1 MSNIRVT
8 ELDFDQIK
16 QNLKTYLK
24 TQTTFNSYDYE
35 GSALSVLLDIL
46 SYNTHYNAFLANMLA
61 NEMFLD
67 SAVRRSSIVSLAKHL
82 GYTPRSARGAIGS
95 ISFSVT
101 LTNPTISYINLPKN
115 TVFNTNI
122 NGSSLSFYNTSDVI
136 GERLGSTFTFID
148 VPIKEGTV
156 LSYNY
161 TVQTPGPAEKY
172 IIPNTNVDS
181 TSIVVTVQ
189 NSSNDSTTYYY
200 NMALDVASINDTSRV
215 YFLEENKQGLFEIY
229 FGDGVFGKK
238 LAAGNIVQ
246 ISYAI
251 CNGAAGNASETEDI
265 NFTLSSI
272 SGVGSVA
279 IDTGSLVI
287 NTRPSNGSDI
297 EGVDSIKFNAPK
309 FRSSQNRA
317 VTANDYAALIKASN
331 PNIESISVWGGEEND
346 PPTYGKV
353 FIAIKPTTGYIITD
367 SVKDFIKNNIL
378 KDKKV
383 MSIIP
388 EMLDPD
394 YLYVNLVVDITYDK
408 TITSLNAAKIEDLA
422 TGAIQVYFDNELE
435 KFNKPLSF
443 SKLLNVIDTVSTSIT
458 GTIMTVGLQRR
469 VTVSLNNS
477 NQFLDSNAI
486 KFYNRIHPNSVKST
500 YFYVQYSGVSTK
512 AYIRD
517 QSDSNPPDY
526 NGTGTLYLI
535 KPVVRNGVLVEEVL
549 NSQIGTVNYRTGV
562 IEIPEIIPTS
572 LPTSAITSIAASDI
586 RFNVQVQRSSYNL
599 STQKNLILTLDN
611 TDTDIEIG
619 RSSGLVV
626 TVSAQA

>member
-238 LAAGNIVQ
+238 LTAGNIVQ
-246 ISYAI
+246 ISYAV

-512 AYIRD
+512 VYIRD

-626 TVSAQA
+626 NVSAQA

>member
-238 LAAGNIVQ
+238 LTAGNIVQ

-443 SKLLNVIDTVSTSIT
+443 SKLLNIIDTVSTSIT

-469 VTVSLNNS
+469 ITVSLNNS

-500 YFYVQYSGVSTK
+500 NFYVQYSGVSTK
-512 AYIRD
+512 VYIRD

-526 NGTGTLYLI
+526 NGTGTLYLV

-572 LPTSAITSIAASDI
+572 LPTSVITSIAASDI

-626 TVSAQA
+626 NVSAQA

>member
-238 LAAGNIVQ
+238 LTAGNIVQ

-512 AYIRD
+512 VYIRD

-626 TVSAQA
+626 NVSAQA

>member
-443 SKLLNVIDTVSTSIT
+443 SKLLNIIDTVSTSIT

-469 VTVSLNNS
+469 ITVSLNNS

-626 TVSAQA
+626 NVSAQA